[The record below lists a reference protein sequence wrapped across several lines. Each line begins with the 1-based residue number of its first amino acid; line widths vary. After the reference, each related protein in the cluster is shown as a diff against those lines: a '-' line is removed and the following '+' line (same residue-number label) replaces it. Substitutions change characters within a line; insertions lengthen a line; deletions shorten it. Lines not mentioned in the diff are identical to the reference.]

1 MLTAAIVQENDLLT
15 HALTPLT
22 TSFVAADGEFHAPS
36 ISEFFPDAVFFVS
49 TPFELN
55 RIGLI
60 RIVVAIAIVLV
71 LWLGTRK
78 LKLVPGRGQSLLE
91 LLYDF
96 IRVNIAEDMLGKKD
110 GQRFVPLLFTIF
122 VVTLGFNI
130 TGIIPGF
137 NIAVSSTI
145 GFPLVLAVVAYIVFI
160 YAGIKKNGL
169 GYFKAALFP
178 MRRAQADVRA
188 GHPHRVPLDLHHPS
202 CFADPPTADEHGG
215 RSPHLGALL
224 QRNLVLPV
232 QCRRPVHA
240 DRTGHVRLR
249 LRFHPVRAAGRSAAG
264 IHLHSSD
271 NRLHSV
277 VTGRRALSDRKPP
290 VTLWKETHT
299 VDINS
304 LADISGNLNTIGY
317 GLAAIGPGIGI
328 GIAGGKT
335 VEAIARQP
343 ELAGRLQTTFFLA
356 VAFTEALALIGLAA
370 GFIFS

>member
-1 MLTAAIVQENDLLT
+1 MT

-36 ISEFFPDAVFFVS
+36 ISEFFPDAVFFAG

-178 MRRAQADVRA
+178 AGVPKLMYVLVTPIEFLSTFIIRPVSLTLRLLMNMVA
-188 GHPHRVPLDLHHPS
+188 GHLI
-202 CFADPPTADEHGG
+202 
-215 RSPHLGALL
+215 
-224 QRNLVLPV
+224 LVL
-232 QCRRPVHA
+232 CFSA
-240 DRTGHVRLR
+240 TWFFL
-249 LRFHPVRAAGRSAAG
+249 FSAGGLFTLIA
-264 IHLHSSD
+264 
-271 NRLHSV
+271 
-277 VTGRRALSDRKPP
+277 P
-290 VTLWKETHT
+290 VTFAFGFAFTLFELLVAVLQAYIFTLLT
-299 VDINS
+299 TAYIQSS
-304 LADISGNLNTIGY
+304 LA
-317 GLAAIGPGIGI
+317 
-328 GIAGGKT
+328 
-335 VEAIARQP
+335 E
-343 ELAGRLQTTFFLA
+343 EH
-356 VAFTEALALIGLAA
+356 
-370 GFIFS
+370 